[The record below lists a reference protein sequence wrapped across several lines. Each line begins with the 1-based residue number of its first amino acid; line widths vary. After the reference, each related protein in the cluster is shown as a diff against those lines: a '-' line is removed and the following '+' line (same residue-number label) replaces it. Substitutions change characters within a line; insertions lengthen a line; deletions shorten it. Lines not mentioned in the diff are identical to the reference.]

1 METEEDV
8 LNPTDAMKR
17 HQLESWTQRRRPRG
31 GDPIPLGDVLT
42 SIPGTETDEDRQR
55 QRKARSALLQDPARL
70 ERLFKVDFT
79 EAARSQFGIGSVYVR
94 KPARLRIAPF
104 TSPILGNLG
113 ALRGIQR
120 LPSEG
125 IRAVCTVLPCS
136 PFKTVFG
143 DLVGA

>member
-1 METEEDV
+1 VETEEDI

-17 HQLESWTQRRRPRG
+17 LQLESWTQRRRFRG
-31 GDPIPLGDVLT
+31 GDPLPIDEVLI
-42 SIPGTETDEDRQR
+42 SMPGAETDEDRRR
-55 QRKARSALLQDPARL
+55 QREARSALLQDQARL

-125 IRAVCTVLPCS
+125 IRAVCTVLLCS
-136 PFKTVFG
+136 PFKTVFE